1 MKPRHSIVIA
11 FFLLCGASLHA
22 ADSPAKRPN
31 ILLLVADD
39 LIRRAGSVEDD
50 AQRLELLKRLGQE
63 AGLDPQ
69 LRGEVDRMAALVDRW
84 LHDRSLY
91 GWFDR
96 DIRRKLDYDFKV
108 RPESPLY
115 PLARFYRGRMLVWA
129 ANEYG
134 NILGYH
140 DQRRKF
146 FDKAAEDFRAVC
158 AAFPAN
164 RTARMYLGQPIP
176 WGQPCVSPP
185 ASPPWAALQREGLQ
199 RLGDIVHWWIDHRL
213 QKDGQYGGGWDD
225 DCEMWRDWVPV
236 MIAFED
242 PKISRAQAVFSRALL
257 GQSYM
262 KGGYTSH
269 VYDVEHTAEPSKDTI
284 TPMMHLAP
292 EDPQWQARARRIAE
306 LAQSLWTGRNRRGL
320 LQFKSTYFSAEKVDP
335 NPKRA
340 CDTPYS
346 VVAVE
351 PVLLLWQRTADPRLG
366 QWLSSWMDTWVEAA
380 ARAENGKPAGV
391 VPAAI
396 RWPDGAVRGPG
407 ENWWDPRHHD
417 EPKLYEWPSAVGM
430 LADTLLLT
438 WHMTGREK
446 YLEPLRSMAAVR
458 RKYLENR
465 PKQAPPEGSEAWCGS
480 KLSLLAPTL
489 ARYKLLTG
497 SSEFD
502 AVLARDYSAL
512 AIDESSGRRV
522 ALESALRETVEAL
535 RINFPGYT
543 SEVRYTDRVF
553 TFPRL
558 FGADMLLAEAVPAC
572 NKRPN
577 TRLLYATATG
587 DRGNF
592 EFFPLNAV
600 RWLTP
605 PRDIAAL
612 VTRSGRDRLTAELF
626 HFGDRPRPMQAEL
639 YLLAP
644 GSYRLTLRSAA
655 GKALLGPQTFAVAGP
670 RTRVSL
676 DLPPGELCTLKI
688 VPSSE

>member
-1 MKPRHSIVIA
+1 VI
-11 FFLLCGASLHA
+11 LSLVSA
-22 ADSPAKRPN
+22 RARAESPEE
-31 ILLLVADD
+31 
-39 LIRRAGSVEDD
+39 LIRQAGNAEDD
-50 AQRLELLKRLGQE
+50 AQRLEILRRLE
-63 AGLDPQ
+63 KAADLDPR
-69 LRGEVDRMAALVDRW
+69 LRGEVERMAAFVERW
-84 LHDRSLY
+84 QNDPSLY
-91 GWFDR
+91 RWFDR
-96 DIRRKLDYDFKV
+96 DIRRRLDYDFHV

-115 PLARFYRGRMLVWA
+115 PLARLYRGRMLVWA

-134 NILGYH
+134 NIIGYH
-140 DQRRKF
+140 DQRRQF
-146 FDKAAEDFRAVC
+146 FDKAVEDFRA
-158 AAFPAN
+158 ASTAFPAN
-164 RTARMYLGQPIP
+164 RIPRMYLGEPIP
-176 WGQPCVSPP
+176 SGQTYDSPATAP
-185 ASPPWAALQREGLQ
+185 RWASLQREGLQ

-242 PKISRAQAVFSRALL
+242 PKITRAQALFSKALL
-257 GQSYM
+257 DQPYM

-292 EDPQWQARARRIAE
+292 DDPQWQARASRVAE
-306 LAQSLWTGRNRRGL
+306 LARTLWTGRNQRGF
-320 LQFKSTYFSAEKVDP
+320 LQFKSTYFSAEKVDA

-351 PVLLLWQRTADPRLG
+351 PVLLLWQRTGDPQLG
-366 QWLSSWMDTWVEAA
+366 QFFASWMDTWVEAT
-380 ARAENGKPAGV
+380 ARAEHGKPAGV
-391 VPAAI
+391 IPAAI
-396 RWPDGAVRGPG
+396 RWPDGAARGPG
-407 ENWWDPRHHD
+407 ENWWDPRHHS
-417 EPKLYEWPSAVGM
+417 EPRLYQWPSAVGM
-430 LADTLLLT
+430 LADSLLLT
-438 WHMTGREK
+438 WHMTGKEK
-446 YLEPLRSMAAVR
+446 YLEPLRSMAAIR
-458 RKYLENR
+458 LEYLKHR

-480 KLSLLAPTL
+480 KLSFLAPTL
-489 ARYKLLTG
+489 ARYTLLTG
-497 SSEFD
+497 SAEFD
-502 AVLARDYSAL
+502 ELLKKDYTAL
-512 AIDESSGRRV
+512 AIDESAARRDS
-522 ALESALRETVEAL
+522 LESALRATVEAL

-558 FGADMLLAEAVPAC
+558 FKPDMLFAEAVPSC
-572 NKRPN
+572 DKRPD

-612 VTRSGRDRLTAELF
+612 VTCSSRTRLTAELF
-626 HFGDRPRPMQAEL
+626 HFGDQPRRMQAEL
-639 YLLAP
+639 YLLSPATY
-644 GSYRLTLRSAA
+644 SLTLTDAA
-655 GKALLGPQTFAVAGP
+655 GQTLGAPQTFTVAGP

-676 DLPPGELCTLKI
+676 ELPSKSLCTLRI
-688 VPSSE
+688 LPSSR

>member
-1 MKPRHSIVIA
+1 MCSRLGSI
-11 FFLLCGASLHA
+11 FLLLIVTQSLSSNLTWA
-22 ADSPAKRPN
+22 ES
-31 ILLLVADD
+31 ADD
-39 LIRRAGSVEDD
+39 LIRQAGNAEDD
-50 AQRLELLKRLGQE
+50 AQRLEILGRLKNA

-69 LRGEVDRMAALVDRW
+69 LRSEVERMVAFVDRW
-84 LHDRSLY
+84 QNDPSLY
-91 GWFDR
+91 RWFDR
-96 DIRRKLDYDFKV
+96 DIRRKLDYDFQI

-115 PLARFYRGRMLVWA
+115 PLARLYRGRMLVWA

-140 DQRRKF
+140 EQRRQF
-146 FDKAAEDFRAVC
+146 FDKAVDDFQAAR

-164 RTARMYLGQPIP
+164 RIAAMYLGEAI
-176 WGQPCVSPP
+176 P
-185 ASPPWAALQREGLQ
+185 ASQPYDSPSTAPAWALLQREGLQ
-199 RLGDIVHWWIDHRL
+199 RLDDIVHWWIDHRL

-242 PKISRAQAVFSRALL
+242 PKITRAQTIFSEALL
-257 GQSYM
+257 SQSYM
-262 KGGYTSH
+262 RGGYTSR
-269 VYDVEHTAEPSKDTI
+269 VYDVEHTAEPAKDTI

-292 EDPQWQARARRIAE
+292 EDPQWQARASRIAE
-306 LAQSLWTGRNRRGL
+306 LAQSLWTGRNERGF
-320 LQFKSTYFSAEKVDP
+320 LQFKSTYFSSEKVDP
-335 NPKRA
+335 DPMRA

-366 QWLSSWMDTWVEAA
+366 QFFSSWMDTWVEAT
-380 ARAENGKPAGV
+380 ARAEHGKPAGV
-391 VPAAI
+391 IPAAI

-407 ENWWDPRHHD
+407 EDWWDPRHHN
-417 EPKLYEWPSAVGM
+417 EPRLYEWPSAVGM
-430 LADTLLLT
+430 LADTLLLA
-438 WHMTGREK
+438 WHMTGKEK
-446 YLEPLRSMAAVR
+446 YLEPLRSMAALR
-458 RKYLENR
+458 LKYLRNR
-465 PKQAPPEGSEAWCGS
+465 PKLASPEGSEAWCGS
-480 KLSLLAPTL
+480 KLSFLAPTL

-497 SSEFD
+497 SAEFD
-502 AVLARDYSAL
+502 GVLKEDYSAL
-512 AIDESSGRRV
+512 TIDGSGARRDS
-522 ALESALRETVEAL
+522 LESALRETVEAL

-558 FGADMLLAEAVPAC
+558 FKADMLFAEAIPSC
-572 NKRPN
+572 SKRPD
-577 TRLLYATATG
+577 TRLLYGMATG

-612 VTRSGRDRLTAELF
+612 VTRSGRHRLTAELF
-626 HFGDRPRPMQAEL
+626 HFGDGPRPMQAEF

-644 GSYRLTLRSAA
+644 GPYSLLLTDAA
-655 GKALLGPQTFAVAGP
+655 GKTIGGPERFTVAGP
-670 RTRVSL
+670 RTRISL
-676 DLPPGELCTLKI
+676 ELPPKSLCTLR
-688 VPSSE
+688 VLASSHDQGG

>member
-1 MKPRHSIVIA
+1 MRNRTCPMLV
-11 FFLLCGASLHA
+11 
-22 ADSPAKRPN
+22 P
-31 ILLLVADD
+31 LLVIVGLSSHPASAEPAED
-39 LIRRAGSVEDD
+39 LIRQAGNAEDD
-50 AQRLELLKRLGQE
+50 AQRLEILKRLAQRE
-63 AGLDPQ
+63 GLDPQ
-69 LRGEVDRMAALVDRW
+69 LRSEADQMVALVDRW
-84 LHDRSLY
+84 LHEPSLY
-91 GWFDR
+91 RWFDR
-96 DIRRKLDYDFKV
+96 DIRSRLDYDFHV

-115 PLARFYRGRMLVWA
+115 PLAGLYRGRMLVWA

-134 NILGYH
+134 NIIGYH
-140 DQRRKF
+140 DQRRAF
-146 FDKAAEDFRAVC
+146 FDKAVEDFRAAR

-164 RTARMYLGQPIP
+164 RIPAMYLGEPIP
-176 WGQPCVSPP
+176 WGEPYPSP
-185 ASPPWAALQREGLQ
+185 AAAPPWASLQREGLE

-213 QKDGQYGGGWDD
+213 QKDGQYGGAWDD

-242 PKISRAQAVFSRALL
+242 PKVTRAQAFFSQALL
-257 GQSYM
+257 SQPYM

-292 EDPQWQARARRIAE
+292 DDPQWQARAGRIAE
-306 LAQSLWTGRNRRGL
+306 LAQSLWTGRNERGF

-346 VVAVE
+346 VVALE
-351 PVLLLWQRTADPRLG
+351 PVLLLWQRTADPELG
-366 QWLSSWMDTWVEAA
+366 RFLSSWMDTWVEAA
-380 ARAENGKPAGV
+380 ARAEHGKPAGV

-407 ENWWDPRHHD
+407 ENWWDPQHHD
-417 EPKLYEWPSAVGM
+417 ESQLYQWPAAVSM

-446 YLEPLRSMAAVR
+446 YLEPLRSMAAIR
-458 RKYLENR
+458 LKYLQEHPGR
-465 PKQAPPEGSEAWCGS
+465 GYPLPEGAEAWCGS
-480 KLSLLAPTL
+480 KLSFLARTL
-489 ARYKLLTG
+489 ARYKLLSG
-497 SSEFD
+497 SAEFD
-502 AVLARDYSAL
+502 KLLAVDYAAL
-512 AIDESSGRRV
+512 AIDESAAPRG
-522 ALESALRETVEAL
+522 ALEWELRQTVDAL
-535 RINFPGYT
+535 RINFAAYT

-558 FGADMLLAEAVPAC
+558 FGRDMLFAEAVPAC
-572 NKRPN
+572 STRPD

-605 PRDIAAL
+605 PREIAAL

-626 HFGDRPRPMQAEL
+626 HFGDRPRPMQAEF

-644 GSYRLTLRSAA
+644 GPYRFTLANAA
-655 GKALLGPQTFAVAGP
+655 GRTIRGPQAFTVTGP
-670 RTRVSL
+670 RTRISL
-676 DLPPGELCTLKI
+676 EIPPGELCTLK
-688 VPSSE
+688 VLPGAE

>member
-1 MKPRHSIVIA
+1 MCNGYCSILFLLPVIA
-11 FFLLCGASLHA
+11 GLSSDPKSAE
-22 ADSPAKRPN
+22 P
-31 ILLLVADD
+31 ADD
-39 LIRRAGSVEDD
+39 LIRQAGNAEDD
-50 AQRLELLKRLGQE
+50 DQRLEILNRLAKRE
-63 AGLDPQ
+63 GLDLQ
-69 LRGEVDRMAALVDRW
+69 LRGEVIRMVALVDRW
-84 LHDRSLY
+84 LHDPSLY
-91 GWFDR
+91 RWFDR
-96 DIRRKLDYDFKV
+96 DIRRSLDYDFHV

-115 PLARFYRGRMLVWA
+115 PLARLYRGRMLVWA

-140 DQRRKF
+140 DERRKF
-146 FDKAAEDFRAVC
+146 FDKAVKDFRAAR

-164 RTARMYLGQPIP
+164 RIPGMYLGEPIP
-176 WGQPCVSPP
+176 SSDIYTSPP
-185 ASPPWAALQREGLQ
+185 AAPPWASIQREGLQ

-213 QKDGQYGGGWDD
+213 QKDGQYGGAWDD

-242 PKISRAQAVFSRALL
+242 PKVTQAQALFSQALL
-257 GQSYM
+257 SQPYM

-292 EDPQWQARARRIAE
+292 DDPQWQARAGKIAK
-306 LAQSLWTGRNRRGL
+306 LAETLWTGTNERGF
-320 LQFKSTYFSAEKVDP
+320 LQFKSTYFSAEKVDL

-346 VVAVE
+346 VVALE
-351 PVLLLWQRTADPRLG
+351 PVLLLWQRTGDPHLG
-366 QWLSSWMDTWVEAA
+366 RFLSSWMDTWVEAS
-380 ARAENGKPAGV
+380 ARAEHGKPAGV
-391 VPAAI
+391 IPAAI
-396 RWPDGAVRGPG
+396 HWPDGAVRGPG

-438 WHMTGREK
+438 WHMTGKEE
-446 YLEPLRSMAAVR
+446 YLQPLRSMAAIR
-458 RKYLENR
+458 LKYLRSR
-465 PKQAPPEGSEAWCGS
+465 PERAPEGSEAWCGS
-480 KLSLLAPTL
+480 RLSLLASTL

-502 AVLARDYSAL
+502 EVLKKDYAEMT
-512 AIDESSGRRV
+512 IDESSNRKS
-522 ALESALRETVEAL
+522 LESALRETVGAL

-543 SEVRYTDRVF
+543 SEVRFTDRVF
-553 TFPRL
+553 SFPRL
-558 FGADMLLAEAVPAC
+558 FGADMLFAEAVPAC

-577 TRLLYATATG
+577 TRLLYATTTG

-612 VTRSGRDRLTAELF
+612 VTQSSQDRLTAELF
-626 HFGDRPRPMQAEL
+626 HFGDRPRPMQAEF

-644 GSYRLTLRSAA
+644 GSYRLTLTNAA
-655 GKALLGPQTFAVAGP
+655 GKVVQEPRVFPVTGP
-670 RTRVSL
+670 RTRISL
-676 DLPPGELCTLKI
+676 DIPPGELCTLK
-688 VPSSE
+688 VLTWSN